1 MDSKDQKHNAQN
13 RLLMAA
19 AVLTFLYY
27 AEARFQGV
35 SAIGAT
41 IVFKNEDAVQEFAWV
56 IWFYYFIR
64 TYQYYKESGVEAFR
78 RVINEGYVENIG
90 HLLLGIEEHE
100 FKLLPFDDPIKSS
113 VIRIGIGAIDR
124 SLSPA
129 RTQSLAGF
137 SVALRIS
144 RVIMAIGRLSKRR
157 RARFDG
163 ALVVPTVNFLGRFGA
178 EGALVR
184 RVLRWLNPFRA
195 GTFGVRAVIYP
206 PTNRFE
212 QQGQHR
218 LTVPLPVWSL
228 WRVLS
233 VYMRTIMF
241 RPQFTENQVPLIA
254 GLVPVWYLIFRHRE
268 ALAGTFRQVERWLGL

>member
-56 IWFYYFIR
+56 IWFYYFVR

-100 FKLLPFDDPIKSS
+100 FKLLPPDDPIKSS
-113 VIRIGIGAIDR
+113 VIRIGIGPIDQPWSGR
-124 SLSPA
+124 RMEKLSGFPVA
-129 RTQSLAGF
+129 R
-137 SVALRIS
+137 RIS
-144 RVIMAIGRLSKRR
+144 RLIMRFRR
-157 RARFDG
+157 SARTRFDG
-163 ALVVPTVNFLGRFGA
+163 QLDVPTINFFGDFSTK
-178 EGALVR
+178 GALTR
-184 RVLRWLNPFRA
+184 RVLRCLNPLRTGA
-195 GTFGVRAVIYP
+195 IGVRAVVYP

-212 QQGQHR
+212 QQGQHK

-233 VYMRTIMF
+233 VYHRTIVF
-241 RPQFTENQVPLIA
+241 RPQFTENQVPLIV
-254 GLVPVWYLIFRHRE
+254 GLVPVWYLVFRHRE
-268 ALAGTFRQVERWLGL
+268 AMAGSFAQLGRWLGLAG

>member
-1 MDSKDQKHNAQN
+1 VDSKDQKHNAQN

-56 IWFYYFIR
+56 IWFYYFVR

-100 FKLLPFDDPIKSS
+100 FKLLPADDPIKSS
-113 VIRIGIGAIDR
+113 VIRIGIGPIEQPWAGWR
-124 SLSPA
+124 TERLSTFPVA
-129 RTQSLAGF
+129 R
-137 SVALRIS
+137 RIS
-144 RVIMAIGRLSKRR
+144 RLIMRFRR
-157 RARFDG
+157 SGQGQFDG
-163 ALVVPTVNFLGRFGA
+163 LLGVPTINFFRGFSA
-178 EGALVR
+178 KGALTR
-184 RVLRWLNPFRA
+184 WVLRCLNPFRTGA
-195 GTFGVRAVIYP
+195 IGVRAVVYP

-212 QQGQHR
+212 QQGQHK

-233 VYMRTIMF
+233 VYHRTIVF
-241 RPQFTENQVPLIA
+241 RPQFTENQVPLIV
-254 GLVPVWYLIFRHRE
+254 GLVPVWYLIFRNRD
-268 ALAGTFRQVERWLGL
+268 AMAGTFAQLGRWLGVSW

>member
-56 IWFYYFIR
+56 IWFYYFVR
-64 TYQYYKESGVEAFR
+64 TYQYYKESGVDAFR

-100 FKLLPFDDPIKSS
+100 FKLLPADDPIKSS
-113 VIRIGIGAIDR
+113 VIRIGIGPIDQPWAGWR
-124 SLSPA
+124 TERLSGFLVA
-129 RTQSLAGF
+129 R
-137 SVALRIS
+137 RIS
-144 RVIMAIGRLSKRR
+144 RLIMGVRRSERGRFSGL
-157 RARFDG
+157 
-163 ALVVPTVNFLGRFGA
+163 LVVPRVNFLGRFSMK
-178 EGALVR
+178 GALTR
-184 RVLRWLNPFRA
+184 RVLRYLNPVRTGA
-195 GTFGVRAVIYP
+195 IGVRAVIYP

-212 QQGQHR
+212 QQGQHKM
-218 LTVPLPVWSL
+218 TVPLPIWSF
-228 WRVLS
+228 WRVLA
-233 VYMRTIMF
+233 VYHRTIVF
-241 RPQFTENQVPLIA
+241 RPQFTENQVPLIV
-254 GLVPVWYLIFRHRE
+254 GLVPVWYMVFRNRE
-268 ALAGTFRQVERWLGL
+268 AMAGSFVQLGRWLGLSW